1 MPNNSRGERTSVLG
15 QYLPKFVKPMEA
27 LDRSVKRDVLD
38 AATPELRQ
46 LLGVELRYPELLEE
60 ADAGNAEGR
69 SA

>member
-1 MPNNSRGERTSVLG
+1 
-15 QYLPKFVKPMEA
+15 MEA

>member
-1 MPNNSRGERTSVLG
+1 
-15 QYLPKFVKPMEA
+15 MEA
-27 LDRSVKRDVLD
+27 LDQSVAPAVQD

-46 LLGVELRYPELLEE
+46 LLGIDLRYPELLED